1 MEDGTNSP
9 LGSSQGTGKV
19 WPEDYLDGVYQGE
32 YDPEICPVRHVLQG
46 IADKWT
52 ILILAA
58 LKADRQRFSQIKRLV
73 PDVSQRMLAQ
83 TLRKLERDGYVIRE
97 VTPSIPPRVDYEL
110 TDLGRSLVNQLAPL
124 ARWAD
129 QHRGV
134 IGQARADYDRREQ
147 NAGR

>member
-1 MEDGTNSP
+1 MEDGTISR
-9 LGSSQGTGKV
+9 LGSSEGTGAV
-19 WPEDYLDGVYQGE
+19 WPDDYLDGLYKGE
-32 YDPEICPVRHVLQG
+32 YDPEICPVRHVLRG

-83 TLRKLERDGYVIRE
+83 TLRKLERDGYVTRE

-110 TDLGRSLVNQLAPL
+110 TELGRSLVSQLAPL
-124 ARWAD
+124 AKWAEE
-129 QHRGV
+129 HRAMVGR
-134 IGQARADYDRREQ
+134 ARAEYDARESEG
-147 NAGR
+147 GR